1 MLAKKDSPTERA
13 KNLQKAGKTMKEIID
28 NIKQAEAEAERIIS
42 DARAQASK
50 ISNEAEA
57 EVLRL
62 DASVQEELKDAK
74 KQVSVAL
81 AKEAQELYD
90 KRIAQAK
97 EEGQRLKESVGKNL
111 EETANFVVER
121 VLG

>member
-1 MLAKKDSPTERA
+1 
-13 KNLQKAGKTMKEIID
+13 MKEIID

-81 AKEAQELYD
+81 AREAQELYD

>member
-1 MLAKKDSPTERA
+1 MKD
-13 KNLQKAGKTMKEIID
+13 IID
-28 NIKQAEAEAERIIS
+28 SIKKAEAEAEKII
-42 DARAQASK
+42 AEAKLTASK
-50 ISNEAEA
+50 ISNDAEA

-62 DASVQEELKDAK
+62 DASIQEELKETK

-90 KRIAQAK
+90 KRLAQARA
-97 EEGQRLKESVGKNL
+97 EGDALKASVKDNL
-111 EETANFVVER
+111 EETANFVVKK